1 LYDRWA
7 ASYDRWLSHYDRW
20 MGLTEGRRRLLSRAS
35 GRTLEVGVGT
45 GVNLQHYPAEVRL
58 TAIDLSPAML
68 EIAHRRADA
77 LGLAVDLQVGDAQ
90 ALDLP
95 KESFDTVV
103 ATLML
108 SAVPDD
114 KQAAAELWR
123 VLRPGGT
130 LLVLD
135 HVRSTAAPVAL
146 LQRLLEPII
155 DGLTGW
161 RFARD
166 VSHDVR
172 SVGFTIEQARRWR
185 LGMVLELVGRKSG
198 HPGAA
203 MSADP

>member
-45 GVNLQHYPAEVRL
+45 GLNFQFYPAEVRL

-123 VLRPGGT
+123 VLRPGGA

-135 HVRSTAAPVAL
+135 HVRSTVAPVAL

-155 DGLTGW
+155 RGLTGW
-161 RFARD
+161 HFARD
-166 VSHDVR
+166 VLEDLR
-172 SVGFTIEQARRWR
+172 SFGFTIEQAHPRR
-185 LGMVLELVGRKSG
+185 LGMVLELVGRK
-198 HPGAA
+198 
-203 MSADP
+203 

>member
-1 LYDRWA
+1 VNERVRGLYDRWA

-45 GVNLQHYPAEVRL
+45 GLNFQFYPAEVRL

-123 VLRPGGT
+123 VLRPGGA

-135 HVRSTAAPVAL
+135 HVRSTVAPVAL

-185 LGMVLELVGRKSG
+185 LGMVLELVGRK
-198 HPGAA
+198 
-203 MSADP
+203 